1 MISVIV
7 PVYNRISTIGR
18 CLSSILNQSYID
30 WEVIV
35 IDDGSTDGSVELIS
49 RYIQKKFEGGGAENQ
64 INTAG
69 ALGSSSSTKQ
79 RHTACNRGVD
89 SFFGFR

>member
-49 RYIQKKFEGGGAENQ
+49 RYIQKKFEGGAENQ